1 MAVVQDPQGKTEEVD
16 ILREDHGDNGSDLEG
31 SRLADSDKSTPA
43 VEAEIEEDL
52 DE

>member
-16 ILREDHGDNGSDLEG
+16 ILREDNVDNASDLEG

-43 VEAEIEEDL
+43 VEAEIEEDV